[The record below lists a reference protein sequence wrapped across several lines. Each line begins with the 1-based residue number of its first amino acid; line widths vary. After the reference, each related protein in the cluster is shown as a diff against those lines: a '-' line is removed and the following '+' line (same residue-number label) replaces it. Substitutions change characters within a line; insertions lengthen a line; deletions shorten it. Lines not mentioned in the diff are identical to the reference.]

1 MLASLRNRNFA
12 LLWVG
17 QLVSLAGDWV
27 LLVALPFFVYSLTGS
42 TLATGA
48 MFIAQT
54 LPRLALG
61 SLAGVFVDRWDRRAT
76 MMASDLLRAAL
87 LLPLLLVRSPDRAWI
102 VYVVAFAE
110 ASVSQFFLPAEGA
123 LLPRLVGE
131 GDALLAANALNS
143 LSQNL
148 TQLVGPA
155 LGGLLYGA
163 LGLTSVVAFDAAS
176 FLVSALLIALIATP
190 RSATADTGGAQPAAG
205 LAVWREWRE
214 GLRLVR
220 QDRIL
225 ATLFLVIGTVMIG
238 QGLIMVLLVAWV
250 KGVLGGGSTEF
261 GWLMSAQ
268 AVGSLLGG
276 LVLGKVSR
284 LLSPAKLIGLAG
296 LLDGALLLA
305 IFNIPVL
312 ALDLVLIGLAGI
324 PIVGLTVSLQTL
336 LQNTTA
342 DAYRG
347 RVFGAFLAVIALAQ
361 LLGMALASLLGD
373 RLGAVLLLDLDGVLW
388 IVGGVLALTLL
399 TGALRQTAAPAAN
412 QPA

>member
-76 MMASDLLRAAL
+76 MLASDLLRAAL
-87 LLPLLLVRSPDRAWI
+87 LLPLLLARSPDRAWI
-102 VYVVAFAE
+102 VYVIAFAE

-342 DAYRG
+342 DRYRG

-373 RLGAVLLLDLDGVLW
+373 RLGAVLLLNLDGVLW
-388 IVGGVLALTLL
+388 IAAGILALTLL

>member
-27 LLVALPFFVYSLTGS
+27 LLIALPFFVYTLTGS

-76 MMASDLLRAAL
+76 MLASDLLRAAL